1 MTRPIPRDPRRRLCA
16 TAPLEAQRGRFSCRW
31 PRCASVVR
39 VLVVLAIAHGSAFAQ
54 SWNPPRTPWGDPDL
68 QGNYSNKYEQGTPF
82 ERPAEFEGRR
92 LADIAGTELAA
103 IIRQRAA
110 EVLLNAPFTGGD
122 PVAGNFGGAPAFY
135 DRFEAAKGSRPWFVT
150 DQTDGRIP
158 AMSPEGQKASAAR
171 AAARAA
177 LRRGRGPADSFTDRS
192 LYDRCITRGLPGSMM
207 PANYGNSYRIVQSP
221 GYVAITY
228 EMVHETR
235 LIPLDARP
243 ALGTT
248 FRHYMGEPRGHW
260 EGNTLVVTTTNF
272 RDDQA
277 YRGANPETVRF
288 IERFTATSADK
299 LEWSFTVDDPTTWT
313 RPWTFAMPLTRND
326 DEAVLEYACHE
337 GNLAMP
343 HLLSAARAEEKAI
356 AEGRLTRP
364 AAGARGGRGGGD
376 AGGDADDDGPRPA
389 AAAAASA
396 PPARTSASPVATGT
410 ASGLSGSW
418 VIDRNR
424 SGRGNFAG
432 LAPPG
437 RLEIAQR
444 ATETS
449 VATDTGTENQLQ
461 TAVYRHDGAE
471 TEAPGPLGWETRA
484 RASMQDGTLVVNVKR
499 SIDGPDGK
507 LTFEIKDVYTVS
519 ADTLT
524 LERTQGSRSQKLV
537 YTRP

>member
-1 MTRPIPRDPRRRLCA
+1 MLLST
-16 TAPLEAQRGRFSCRW
+16 
-31 PRCASVVR
+31 
-39 VLVVLAIAHGSAFAQ
+39 SAAAQ
-54 SWNPPRTPWGDPDL
+54 SWAPPRTPWGDPDL
-68 QGNYSNKYEQGTPF
+68 QGNYTNKYEQGTPF
-82 ERPAEFEGRR
+82 ERPAEFDGRR
-92 LADIAGTELAA
+92 IEDIKGDELAA

-150 DQTDGRIP
+150 DPTDGRIP
-158 AMSPEGQKASAAR
+158 AMSAAGQASSAAR

-177 LRRGRGPADSFTDRS
+177 ERRGRGPADSYSDRS

-243 ALGTT
+243 ALGPT

-260 EGNTLVVTTTNF
+260 DGDTLVVVTTNF
-272 RDDQA
+272 RGEPA
-277 YRGANPETVRF
+277 YRGSNPETVRF
-288 IERFTATSADK
+288 IERFTSTAPDRV
-299 LEWSFTVDDPTTWT
+299 EWSFTVDDPSTWT
-313 RPWTFAMPLTRND
+313 RPWTFSMPLTRND

-343 HLLSAARAEEKAI
+343 HLLSAARAEEGARAGAAARI
-356 AEGRLTRP
+356 TTESGGADA
-364 AAGARGGRGGGD
+364 AAGRTAGRTV
-376 AGGDADDDGPRPA
+376 AGAIP
-389 AAAAASA
+389 
-396 PPARTSASPVATGT
+396 SP
-410 ASGLSGSW
+410 LSGSW
-418 VIDRNR
+418 TIDRAR

-437 RLEIAQR
+437 RLEIAR
-444 ATETS
+444 TATEMS
-449 VATDTGTENQLQ
+449 VGTDTGTENQIT
-461 TAVYRHDGAE
+461 TAVYKLDGSEAE
-471 TEAPGPLGWETRA
+471 VPGPIGWDTRA
-484 RASMQDGTLVVNVKR
+484 RASLQDDRLVVALVR
-499 SIDGPDGK
+499 SIDGPDGTV
-507 LTFEIKDVYTVS
+507 TFEIKDVYS
-519 ADTLT
+519 AAGDTLT
-524 LERTQGSRSQKLV
+524 LERTQGSRTQTLV